1 MSSLKFN
8 LYEKSIF
15 MGFILSILCSFVNFQ
30 SKCDKIKDDVFRLH
44 IIANSDSDEDQ
55 RLKLKVRDAILRKLK
70 MQKLFNLEETKK
82 FVCDNI
88 DTLGEIA
95 KNEVESSGSN
105 YDVSLEV
112 CKSNFNNREYE
123 NLILPAG
130 DYDSLKIK
138 IGEGRGKNWWCVLFP
153 PMCVGAAEDK
163 VETNGFSESESELV
177 ENKDKYEVEFK
188 IVEVVNRIHRFF
200 RHNA

>member
-1 MSSLKFN
+1 MSDLRFN

-44 IIANSDSDEDQ
+44 VIANSDSDKDQ
-55 RLKLKVRDAILRKLK
+55 TVKLRVRDAILRELK
-70 MQKLFNLEETKK
+70 IQKLSNLEDTKK

-88 DTLGEIA
+88 DVLGKIA
-95 KNEVESSGSN
+95 KDEVESSGSN
-105 YDVSLEV
+105 CDVSLEV
-112 CKSNFNNREYE
+112 CRSNFSNREYE

-130 DYDSLKIK
+130 YYDSLKIK

-153 PMCVGAAEDK
+153 PMCVGVAKDK
-163 VETNGFSESESELV
+163 VETDGFSESESEIV

-188 IVEVVNRIHRFF
+188 IVEVVNRIHSFF
-200 RHNA
+200 RRAS